1 MKQHGVKEEEA
12 YKLLGE
18 EIENAWKD
26 INQEFLKPTAVA
38 NRLLEC
44 VLNLTRVTD
53 VMYTGDDC
61 YTNPHK
67 LKHNIGLLLVHPIA
81 PVHE

>member
-12 YKLLGE
+12 YKLFGE

-26 INQEFLKPTAVA
+26 INKEFLKPTAVA
-38 NRLLEC
+38 NSLLER

-53 VMYTGDDC
+53 VTYTGDDC

-67 LKHNIGLLLVHPIA
+67 TKHNVDLLLLHPVA
-81 PVHE
+81 PTHE